1 GRINN
6 TDAGISRTTARRFRS
21 WLKHGK
27 RLGNLRVP
35 SELEGTGDMDVFEE
49 LVRDHRII
57 EQHFVE
63 IEQTTEVEC
72 RERLFRELRARFE
85 AHEVFEE
92 ETLYPEMEQLP
103 STKLVV
109 GGAFDTHAEL
119 DQILQEIAEVPVNK
133 SEWIDRIR
141 ELKEMIQEHMRKEET
156 IFPA

>member
-1 GRINN
+1 
-6 TDAGISRTTARRFRS
+6 
-21 WLKHGK
+21 
-27 RLGNLRVP
+27 
-35 SELEGTGDMDVFEE
+35 MDVFEE

-109 GGAFDTHAEL
+109 GEAFDTHAEL

-156 IFPA
+156 IFPAVRTGLAKTRAEELGRQFQERTSVLDAGRADRRNSTSPV